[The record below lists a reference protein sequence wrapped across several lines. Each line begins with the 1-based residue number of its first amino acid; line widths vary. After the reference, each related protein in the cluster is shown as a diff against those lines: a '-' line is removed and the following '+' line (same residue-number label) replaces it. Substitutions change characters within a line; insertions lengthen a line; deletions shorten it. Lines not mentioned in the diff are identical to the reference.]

1 MKKTIYVLIQ
11 IEDSPK
17 PNKDLSNTKYGYI
30 QFKTEN
36 SAASAINAMNGKKLN
51 QEDEQE
57 VCLFLEVK
65 KKQL

>member
-30 QFKTEN
+30 QFESGN
-36 SAASAINAMNGKKLN
+36 SAASAINAMNSKNLN
-51 QEDEQE
+51 AEDEQE
-57 VCLFLEVK
+57 V
-65 KKQL
+65 